1 MEWSLFTPQIST
13 NSKVEVEA
21 GWGTYPSGIVT
32 TAFAEVCMKLEFV
45 AEEFSRD
52 VDVFT
57 TDNDDMLSI
66 EDLFRDCGGKTTW
79 HKIST

>member
-1 MEWSLFTPQIST
+1 
-13 NSKVEVEA
+13 
-21 GWGTYPSGIVT
+21 
-32 TAFAEVCMKLEFV
+32 MKLEFV

-66 EDLFRDCGGKTTW
+66 EDLFGDCGGKTTW